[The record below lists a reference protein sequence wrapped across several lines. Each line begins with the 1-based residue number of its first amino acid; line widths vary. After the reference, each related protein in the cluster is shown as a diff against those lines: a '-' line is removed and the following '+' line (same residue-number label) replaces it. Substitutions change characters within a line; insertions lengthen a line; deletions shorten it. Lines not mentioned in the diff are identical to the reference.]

1 MKPAAGW
8 LSTAGYVTGWRL
20 IRALPAPVA
29 GRLFAAAADLAVRRD
44 GRSVRQ
50 LRRNLQRVAGAAA
63 GAAEL
68 DRLVR
73 AGMRSYARYWLETF
87 RLPSMDVGQVL
98 AAVRTDGAEHVDQAM
113 AAGRGAVFAL
123 PHSGNWDIAG
133 LWLVRRGYP
142 FSTVAERLKPE
153 SLFDRFVAYRESLG
167 MRVLPLTGGPQPPT
181 TVLAERLRAGEA
193 VCLVADRDLSRNG
206 VDVEFFG
213 ERTRMP
219 AGPALLAAT
228 TGAALMPVHL
238 YFDGDGWGQWIGP
251 PIELGDGPLRDRV
264 RRGTQALADAFEA
277 GIARYPQDW
286 HMLQRLWL
294 ADFDQAG
301 SGQDGSG
308 QDGSGPAGSDRNG
321 GESAGDESAG
331 DEPAATVGRP

>member
-1 MKPAAGW
+1 VKPAAGW
-8 LSTAGYVTGWRL
+8 LTTAGYVAGWRL
-20 IRALPAPVA
+20 IRALPAPAA

-50 LRRNLQRVAGAAA
+50 LRRNLQRVTGAA
-63 GAAEL
+63 GTGGTAEL

-87 RLPSMDVGQVL
+87 RLPSMDVEQVL
-98 AAVRTDGAEHVDQAM
+98 AAVHTDGAQHVDQAM

-167 MRVLPLTGGPQPPT
+167 MRVLPLTGGPQPPMQ
-181 TVLAERLRAGEA
+181 VLAERLRAGEA

-228 TGAALMPVHL
+228 TGAALVPVHL
-238 YFDGDGWGQWIGP
+238 YFDGPGWGQRIGT
-251 PIELGDGPLRDRV
+251 PIDLGSGPLRERV
-264 RRGTQALADAFEA
+264 RRGTQALASAFEA

-294 ADFDQAG
+294 ADLDQVAR
-301 SGQDGSG
+301 
-308 QDGSGPAGSDRNG
+308 DRL
-321 GESAGDESAG
+321 
-331 DEPAATVGRP
+331 AASQA